1 MLELHQVHARLRLV
15 RQRGQGLRDEF
26 TGDRHLVDFVGGLEF
41 DHPGQFLPSVF
52 LYRMLSRMVRVP
64 LSPEQVRAGQRLGAL
79 IRTARAGR
87 DPEVVARDAG
97 ISPET
102 LRKIEV
108 GRMPSPSFGTVVSLC
123 DALGLPL
130 QNAVEVW
137 RGGGSE
143 KIAI

>member
-1 MLELHQVHARLRLV
+1 
-15 RQRGQGLRDEF
+15 
-26 TGDRHLVDFVGGLEF
+26 
-41 DHPGQFLPSVF
+41 
-52 LYRMLSRMVRVP
+52 MLSRMVRVP
-64 LSPEQVRAGQRLGAL
+64 LSPEQIRAGQRLGAL

-87 DPEVVARDAG
+87 APEVVARDAG

-108 GRMPSPSFGTVVSLC
+108 GRLPSPSFGTVVSLC

-137 RGGGSE
+137 RGDGSE
-143 KIAI
+143 QIAI